1 MKHSLRIRLLLSL
14 GIAIAAVAL
23 LQFATSFHAAMGQ
36 ANNLFD
42 YHMQQ
47 MALALQ
53 DSSFEQNRW
62 RKFASIDNEK
72 FEFAVQVWT
81 DSGLRVYQSRKFK
94 VLPKQ
99 AGIGYSTVTL
109 DNGDWRIYAVENNG
123 RQIQVSQRM
132 EARRDRAISLALH
145 ALWPVLAAAVLLFAT
160 AWWVVHSALSPLKQI
175 GRELANRNVDSLTP
189 ISNERVPSEVSPLV
203 AELNLLLTRVA
214 QALESQQRFV
224 ADAAHELRTPL
235 TALKLQVQT
244 LARMKDDG
252 GRTQA
257 VTRLLGGVARASRLV
272 EQLLSLAR
280 QDPLAQP
287 RPFCVVSLTDCL
299 EDAFSELRPFAASRQ
314 IELRLVETA
323 QAEILGDADG
333 LLILLRNL
341 LDNAIR
347 YCPEHGRIQASVRLF
362 DDTAVVTIDDSGP
375 GIPLQERERVF
386 DRFYRVPGTAQ
397 SGSGLGL
404 SIVKTIVD
412 RHQAAIALGDAALGG
427 LAITISFPAHRN

>member
-1 MKHSLRIRLLLSL
+1 MRSLRIRLLFSL
-14 GIAIAAVAL
+14 GIAITAVAV
-23 LQFATSFHAAMGQ
+23 LQFAASFQAAMSQ

-62 RKFASIDNEK
+62 RKFATIDNEK

-81 DSGLRVYQSRKFK
+81 DSGVRVYQSRKFK
-94 VLPKQ
+94 ELPKQ
-99 AGIGYSTVTL
+99 AELGYSTVKL
-109 DNGDWRIYAVENNG
+109 DNGDWRIYAVENDG
-123 RQIQVSQRM
+123 RQIQVAQRM

-145 ALWPVLAAAVLLFAT
+145 ALWPIFASSVLLLAAM
-160 AWWVVHSALSPLKQI
+160 WWVVNSALSPLKRI
-175 GRELANRNVDSLTP
+175 RHDLANRNADSLAP
-189 ISNERVPSEVSPLV
+189 ISDVRVPVEVFPLV
-203 AELNLLLTRVA
+203 DELNLLLLRVA

-244 LARMKDDG
+244 LARTRDEG
-252 GRTQA
+252 GREQA
-257 VTRLLGGVARASRLV
+257 INRLLGGVARTSRLV
-272 EQLLSLAR
+272 EQLLALAR

-287 RPFCVVSLTDCL
+287 RPLSVISLTDCL
-299 EDAFSELRPFAASRQ
+299 EDALSELAPYAASRKV
-314 IELRLVETA
+314 ELRHGEIV
-323 QAEILGDADG
+323 QAEVLGDADS

-347 YCPEHGRIQASVRLF
+347 YSPEQSRIQASIRLF

-375 GIPLQERERVF
+375 GIPPQDRERVF
-386 DRFYRVPGTAQ
+386 DRFYRVPGTTQ
-397 SGSGLGL
+397 GGSGLGL
-404 SIVKTIVD
+404 SIVKTIAE
-412 RHQAAIALGDAALGG
+412 RHQAAIALGDASLGG
-427 LAITISFPAHRN
+427 LAITLSFPIFRS

>member
-1 MKHSLRIRLLLSL
+1 MMRSLRLRLLLSL
-14 GIAIAAVAL
+14 GIAIAVVAS
-23 LQFATSFHAAMGQ
+23 LQFATSFHAAMEQ

-53 DSSFEQNRW
+53 DSSFERNRW
-62 RKFASIDNEK
+62 RKFSSIDNEK

-81 DSGLRVYQSRKFK
+81 DRGARVYQSRKFK
-94 VLPKQ
+94 VLPQ
-99 AGIGYSTVTL
+99 QGELGYSTVTL
-109 DNGDWRIYAVENNG
+109 ENGDWRIYAVENSG

-160 AWWVVHSALSPLKQI
+160 AWWVVHSALSPLKRI
-175 GRELANRNVDSLTP
+175 GRELANRNVDSLAP
-189 ISNERVPSEVSPLV
+189 ISNEHVPVEVSPLV
-203 AELNLLLTRVA
+203 AELNLLFTRVEL
-214 QALESQQRFV
+214 ALESQQRFV

-244 LARMKDDG
+244 LSRMKDDG

-257 VTRLLGGVARASRLV
+257 VNRLLGGVARASRLV

-287 RPFCVVSLTDCL
+287 RSFCVVSLTDCL
-299 EDAFSELRPFAASRQ
+299 EEAFSELRPLAASRQ
-314 IELRLVETA
+314 IALRLGEIT
-323 QAEILGDADG
+323 QADILGDADS

-347 YCPEHGRIQASVRLF
+347 YCPEHGRIQASVRAF

-375 GIPLQERERVF
+375 GIPLQDRERVF
-386 DRFYRVPGTAQ
+386 DRFYRVPGTVQ

-404 SIVKTIVD
+404 SIVKTIAD

-427 LAITISFPAHRN
+427 LAITLSFPAYRG